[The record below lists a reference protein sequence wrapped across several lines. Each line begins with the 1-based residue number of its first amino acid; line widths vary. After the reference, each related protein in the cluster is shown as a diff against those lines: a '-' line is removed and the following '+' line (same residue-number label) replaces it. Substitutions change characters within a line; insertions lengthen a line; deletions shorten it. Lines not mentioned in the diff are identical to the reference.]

1 MDPVLTIPVLVSHSR
16 NQSSSIWQ
24 IEDPIQFQFNIL
36 ETNPVLVKPLMLT
49 GYLGISHVSLWIL
62 LRSFHTWLKVD
73 PSFGFHPLCLWFRHT
88 EAF

>member
-49 GYLGISHVSLWIL
+49 GLSDYLPVLGYL
-62 LRSFHTWLKVD
+62 LARVMRSIYL
-73 PSFGFHPLCLWFRHT
+73 
-88 EAF
+88 